1 MKATE
6 LVTGRFSTQL
16 RVNLMAVMSGLF
28 VVVDKGVCVCACVCV
43 CVCRS
48 ILF

>member
-16 RVNLMAVMSGLF
+16 RINLMAVMSELF
-28 VVVDKGVCVCACVCV
+28 VVVDEGVCVFVYVCV
-43 CVCRS
+43 CV
-48 ILF
+48 

>member
-16 RVNLMAVMSGLF
+16 RINLMVVMSGLF
-28 VVVDKGVCVCACVCV
+28 VVVDEGVCV